1 MMDMQTKSLWSHIL
15 GEAMKGRLKG
25 KLLTPILSD
34 MVTWDAWKQAHP
46 ETTVLAMPR
55 TRHKA
60 YTKEFYRDPSRFVV
74 GFVGNRGMHHCSF
87 ATLNEHPLS
96 NADAGGLP
104 LLISFD
110 SQSTSVRIFARKLDD
125 LVLTFVTNGPTIRD
139 EQTSSTWDRVSGVAI
154 DGPLKGRSLPAHVGV
169 VSFAKVWSTFHPQS
183 RAVR

>member
-1 MMDMQTKSLWSHIL
+1 MMDMQTRSLWSHIL

-34 MVTWDAWKQAHP
+34 MATWDAWKRAYP

-60 YTKEFYRDPSRFVV
+60 YTKEFYRDPNRFVV

-87 ATLNEHPLS
+87 ATLNEHPLL
-96 NADAGGLP
+96 NVDAGGLP

-110 SQSTSVRIFARKLDD
+110 AQSTSVRIFSRRIDD
-125 LVLTFVTNGPTIRD
+125 MVLTFTTNGPTIRD
-139 EQTSSTWDRVSGVAI
+139 EQTSSTWDRMSGVAI
-154 DGPLKGRSLPAHVGV
+154 DGLLKGKSLSAHVGV
-169 VSFAKVWSTFHPQS
+169 VSYAKAWLTFHPDS
-183 RAVR
+183 RELR